1 MPEGLQPS
9 ASALMLSII
18 ERMAAASSSAES
30 SALEDTISRLEAE
43 MEAAASSYSKLQEL
57 MEEKDKTEGE
67 LEAKMERWVYLN
79 NLAERIASQK

>member
-1 MPEGLQPS
+1 
-9 ASALMLSII
+9 
-18 ERMAAASSSAES
+18 
-30 SALEDTISRLEAE
+30 